1 MDTEQL
7 FWAKQNKYYKIIL
20 QPTLFGN
27 TDVILIWGR
36 IGGNLGGYKIVFCNS
51 TEETEIV
58 IKQIKQRR
66 KYRGYR
72 EYHG

>member
-1 MDTEQL
+1 MRTESL
-7 FWAKQNKYYKIIL
+7 FWTNQHKYYKIML

-27 TDVILIWGR
+27 TDVIQIWGR
-36 IGGNLGGYKIVFCNS
+36 IGGNLGGYKVVFCNS
-51 TEETEIV
+51 SEETELV

-72 EYHG
+72 QYE

>member
-1 MDTEQL
+1 MHTESL
-7 FWAKQNKYYKIIL
+7 FWTNQHKYYKIML
-20 QPTLFGN
+20 QPSLFGN

-36 IGGNLGGYKIVFCNS
+36 IGGNLGGYKVVFCNS
-51 TEETEIV
+51 SEETELV

-72 EYHG
+72 ENGK